1 MATSSSGAEAK
12 ELTANDASA
21 MTLTPAPPVNLF
33 LEPHNRM
40 KELVSW
46 PLTEAAKVSDVHELE
61 PSLQAIY
68 EAMWEMKTHE
78 YIENH
83 YIMDRLKQRLQSRR
97 VYNEVVCNC
106 HEDSVLLDVIALV
119 ESVYQADTQRERVK
133 YGRRLQKAIKRFLH
147 DFTHHMEEEESIF
160 QPLLV
165 ENFDSNEL
173 KDMKEIVQKQHSLF
187 REKVKSEKSLK
198 ALKRKRSDVDKSEEL
213 GIDMDDLRFKKS
225 YCQEVKVFFGAKESS
240 SSSAISIDEHETVV
254 ASKKSKLAILSSN
267 SSSEDQPSPSTKTGI
282 PTTTPDSGSSGPLT
296 IEDLPEELLVV
307 IFSLLNP
314 KALLACGAINH
325 RWRKVAF
332 SSVFWKALYPTQ
344 WARGQWSF
352 DYIPIDLKA
361 DDDLLMSL
369 SASSSM
375 ASSLSTSCESLSD
388 REDNADENSNINALS
403 DLSKD
408 DKIFNG
414 VGLHLLPRIGWSVS
428 TMILSASKTLTDQHV
443 QLILRQVP
451 SVRSV
456 NLAYT
461 HISSD
466 AFSGLNKYNALRKLE
481 ELVLSGCVRV
491 GDGLFAHLAQC
502 YSSSKPHRP
511 STRSKLKRLITSGC
525 RSITSVT
532 LEHLV
537 VHSMTL
543 QELDLSGCWKIDG
556 ETLTAFVGKCSR
568 LRPHKLAYCNDIE
581 DGPFPDTANGCL
593 NLECELRFCC
603 QRLKN

>member
-1 MATSSSGAEAK
+1 MGNPK
-12 ELTANDASA
+12 ELLAS
-21 MTLTPAPPVNLF
+21 
-33 LEPHNRM
+33 
-40 KELVSW
+40 
-46 PLTEAAKVSDVHELE
+46 
-61 PSLQAIY
+61 
-68 EAMWEMKTHE
+68 
-78 YIENH
+78 
-83 YIMDRLKQRLQSRR
+83 
-97 VYNEVVCNC
+97 
-106 HEDSVLLDVIALV
+106 
-119 ESVYQADTQRERVK
+119 
-133 YGRRLQKAIKRFLH
+133 
-147 DFTHHMEEEESIF
+147 
-160 QPLLV
+160 
-165 ENFDSNEL
+165 
-173 KDMKEIVQKQHSLF
+173 
-187 REKVKSEKSLK
+187 
-198 ALKRKRSDVDKSEEL
+198 
-213 GIDMDDLRFKKS
+213 
-225 YCQEVKVFFGAKESS
+225 
-240 SSSAISIDEHETVV
+240 
-254 ASKKSKLAILSSN
+254 
-267 SSSEDQPSPSTKTGI
+267 
-282 PTTTPDSGSSGPLT
+282 
-296 IEDLPEELLVV
+296 
-307 IFSLLNP
+307 
-314 KALLACGAINH
+314 GAINH

-352 DYIPIDLKA
+352 DYIPVDLKA

-388 REDNADENSNINALS
+388 GEENADQNSNVNALS
-403 DLSKD
+403 DSLTSKD
-408 DKIFNG
+408 DMLFNG

-461 HISSD
+461 HIFSE
-466 AFSGLNKYNALRKLE
+466 AFSGLHKHHALRKLE
-481 ELVLSGCVRV
+481 ELVLSGCVRI
-491 GDGLFAHLAQC
+491 GDSLFSHLAQC
-502 YSSSKPHRP
+502 YSSSKPQRP
-511 STRSKLKRLITSGC
+511 STRSKLRRLITSGC

-556 ETLTAFVGKCSR
+556 ETLTAFVDKCSR

-581 DGPFPDTANGCL
+581 DGPFQDTASGCL